1 MVRSSL
7 TRRCPRGVAKNV
19 LMDPE
24 QRRFTPAT
32 APAAVPMELE
42 QPPMSQ
48 LPPELQGHIASF
60 VCGTELAWNVRA
72 LSRAWEELTERL
84 LRYDFGPFAVDR
96 RLVPGDGSLADGA
109 VLTWIQRRAFSR
121 LLRKR
126 GPCDFFA
133 GPAAR
138 TARDLDAAL
147 DLRRGGDRQRPVAVT
162 IFERFGVG
170 KRRGIVTVVLGR

>member
-1 MVRSSL
+1 M
-7 TRRCPRGVAKNV
+7 

-24 QRRFTPAT
+24 QRGFTPAT

-42 QPPMSQ
+42 QPPMSL

-96 RLVPGDGSLADGA
+96 GLVPGDGSLADGA
-109 VLTWIQRRAFSR
+109 VLTWSQRRAFSR

-162 IFERFGVG
+162 IFERCGVG
-170 KRRGIVTVVLGR
+170 KRREIGHAR